1 MLYKSVGRVVLLV
14 LLPLMNVKVHTL
26 LVVHDNVSAVVVLID
41 FIHFGI
47 IIIFTIN
54 YVGFI
59 R

>member
-1 MLYKSVGRVVLLV
+1 MLYKSVVLQ
-14 LLPLMNVKVHTL
+14 LLILLLNVKVHTL

-41 FIHFGI
+41 FIHFEI

-54 YVGFI
+54 YVDFI